1 MNLPDLS
8 QYRLHRTADDATF
21 EGVAVPGLRA
31 EIYHRDDE
39 DGRTASVGRYW
50 YAGRELLMA
59 WGYVDEEHCRSHA
72 VRAEDNSWH
81 PAATG
86 CPDVRVV
93 RDRTNPDA
101 PVTGFAVRDPH
112 AQWITGTNPPVSV
125 EQPRPHTTPV
135 GR

>member
-1 MNLPDLS
+1 MMSLPDLC
-8 QYRLHRTADDATF
+8 QYRLHRVDDNAEF
-21 EGVAVPGLRA
+21 EGVAVAGLRA
-31 EIYHRDDE
+31 EIYHRDD
-39 DGRTASVGRYW
+39 GGHTASVGRYW

-72 VRAEDNSWH
+72 VRGDDGAWH
-81 PAATG
+81 PAALG

-93 RDRTNPDA
+93 RDQADPDA

-112 AQWITGTNPPVSV
+112 GRWITGTNSPVTV
-125 EQPRPHTTPV
+125 EQPPPRATPV